1 MAIHIVYFAEDNSLR
16 IRHFV
21 SDSNEDISDVAG
33 EFCEVV
39 RKLYY
44 WYTEEKQNRQL
55 TTGLQ
60 TLLDY
65 FNNKTYPGLPTL
77 KKLSIMHHLEIMDRY
92 LTGRL
97 EK

>member
-33 EFCEVV
+33 EFCEAV

-44 WYTEEKQNRQL
+44 WYTEEKQSRQL

-60 TLLDY
+60 TLLDH

-77 KKLSIMHHLEIMDRY
+77 KKLSIMHHLEITDRY